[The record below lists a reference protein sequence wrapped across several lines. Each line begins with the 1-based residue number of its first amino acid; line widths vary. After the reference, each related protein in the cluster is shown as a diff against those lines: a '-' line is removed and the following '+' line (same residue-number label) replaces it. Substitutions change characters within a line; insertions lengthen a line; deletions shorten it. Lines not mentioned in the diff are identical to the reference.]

1 MSTPPPHPPAW
12 AGHDKDSREYRR
24 ILIGLVAAG
33 IATFAQIYSPQGALP
48 VIARSLETDAATAA
62 LSVSLATLGV
72 ACAVIPWSWVAD
84 RIGLLT
90 SMRIAITSS
99 AVFGVLVAASPSL
112 EFLLAIR
119 FLEGVALAGLPALA
133 VAYLHE
139 EIHVKYAAVA
149 AAAYI
154 SGTTIGGA
162 SGRLI
167 SGPLAATFGWRPA
180 LLAVALTCAVAAG
193 IFLALMPKPRGRR
206 RPVPGD
212 AAITA
217 LVGRIRSCLADPTLR
232 KVYATP
238 FLLLSAFVG
247 VYNYLAFRLEAPP
260 FSLAPAI
267 ASLIFL
273 AYAAGTI
280 SSRWAG
286 NGIPRLGSRRVMLS
300 GLALM
305 LIGVVVMAADWL
317 PALIAGLLILTAGF
331 FITHATAVSWAGR
344 GAPRARAQSTA
355 LYNVSMYSGSAVG
368 GWLIGY
374 VFGGF
379 GWIGVTVVCG
389 LLIVAALVLTS
400 TLPRTDEIAAPV
412 RA

>member
-1 MSTPPPHPPAW
+1 VSTPTNPQPW
-12 AGHDKDSREYRR
+12 SGHDRDSREYRR

-72 ACAVIPWSWVAD
+72 AFAVVPWSWVAD
-84 RIGLLT
+84 RIGLLK

-112 EFLLAIR
+112 EFLLTIR

-139 EIHVKYAAVA
+139 EIHTKHAATA

-180 LLAVALTCAVAAG
+180 LLAVALTCAVAAAL
-193 IFLALMPKPRGRR
+193 FLALMPPPRGRR
-206 RPVPGD
+206 LPVPGD
-212 AAITA
+212 AALKA
-217 LVGRIRSCLADPTLR
+217 LVGRLRSCLADPTLR
-232 KVYATP
+232 KVYVLP

-247 VYNYLAFRLEAPP
+247 VYNYLAFRIEAPP

-273 AYAAGTI
+273 AYAAGTV
-280 SSRWAG
+280 SSRMAG
-286 NGIPRLGSRRVMLS
+286 VWIPRRGSRQVMLGGLVLTGIGLIIMS
-300 GLALM
+300 VDILALV
-305 LIGVVVMAADWL
+305 I
-317 PALIAGLLILTAGF
+317 IGLLVLTGGF
-331 FITHATAVSWAGR
+331 FIVHATAVSWAGR
-344 GAPRARAQSTA
+344 GAPQARAQSSA

-374 VFGGF
+374 VWGGL
-379 GWIGVTVVCG
+379 GWVGVTVVCG
-389 LLIVAALVLTS
+389 VLVALALVLTL
-400 TLPRTDEIAAPV
+400 TLPRTDDLPAVAHT
-412 RA
+412 